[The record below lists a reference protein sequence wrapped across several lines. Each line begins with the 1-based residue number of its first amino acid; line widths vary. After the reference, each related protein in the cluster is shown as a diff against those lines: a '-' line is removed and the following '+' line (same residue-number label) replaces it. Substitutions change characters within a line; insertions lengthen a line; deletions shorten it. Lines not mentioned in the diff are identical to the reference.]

1 MMSSGVRRQVP
12 KRRARPKKGIVMVVA
27 LVCLLI
33 VMAMLG
39 QMLLGVVR
47 SGRQLHRER
56 DRRQCELLLQA
67 GMERAA
73 YRLAEEPEYSGETW
87 AVESADILGQGAGE
101 VTIERK
107 ADENAA
113 AVRLLVTA
121 EYPTGSEHSV
131 RRSRSLLLPTKQ
143 HTLEE

>member
-1 MMSSGVRRQVP
+1 MKRLPHHRQPIRRRSRHQRGVVLI
-12 KRRARPKKGIVMVVA
+12 AA

-39 QMLLGVVR
+39 QMLLGVMR

-67 GMERAA
+67 GIERAVYRSAADGA
-73 YRLAEEPEYSGETW
+73 YAGETW
-87 AVESADILGQGAGE
+87 RIEAGELLGQGAGE
-101 VTIERK
+101 VTIERT
-107 ADENAA
+107 ANENES

-131 RRSRSLLLPTKQ
+131 RRSHRLSLKTESPS
-143 HTLEE
+143 LEE